1 MQLVRLTVPWQPG
14 QTSPDPTLVSSLAS
28 LPASTGLVLE
38 LNAAQLPGD
47 AGERNELGQYA
58 ASLARQAPSLRDLV
72 LTPAPSL
79 SSASDYA
86 DALAAVRAAVVGTR
100 ADVAVGPAV
109 DGSTAQPQPTVL
121 AVAQELAHDAA
132 PADVV
137 LFLPAPVPGPGVWAV
152 GNVKQL
158 EAAVTKGLKSSP
170 PILLATSPTSDV
182 SDSVDGIE
190 SASCLPNVSGLLL
203 DRLVDGA
210 PPAPATGLYD
220 ATGAPKP
227 AAAAVKQAIR
237 AIARGAV
244 VCPGRTAKVTPTTLT
259 FPDQITSSSA
269 VSVGLACDRDCLYVV
284 ALDGPD
290 GTPLVAS
297 RGSLNGGDPAK
308 TITLPRRALPPGGYR
323 LDVRLVSRVGP
334 GTLTRQLSPL
344 LTAG

>member
-1 MQLVRLTVPWQPG
+1 VPWQPG

-38 LNAAQLPGD
+38 LNAAPLPGD
-47 AGERNELGQYA
+47 AGERHELGQYA

-109 DGSTAQPQPTVL
+109 DGSTAQPQATVL

-132 PADVV
+132 LADVV
-137 LFLPAPVPGPGVWAV
+137 LFLPAPVPGAGVWAV

-158 EAAVTKGLKSSP
+158 EAAVAKGLKSSS
-170 PILLATSPTSDV
+170 PILLATSPASDA
-182 SDSVDGIE
+182 SDSGDDIE
-190 SASCLPNVSGLLL
+190 SASCLPNVSGVLL

-210 PPAPATGLYD
+210 PPTPATGLYD

-237 AIARGAV
+237 AVARGAV

-259 FPDQITSSSA
+259 FPDEITNSSA
-269 VSVGLACDRDCLYVV
+269 VSVALGCDRDCLYVV
-284 ALDGPD
+284 ALDGAD
-290 GTPLVAS
+290 GKPVVAS

-308 TITLPRRALPPGGYR
+308 TITLPSRPLRPGGYR
-323 LDVRLVSRVGP
+323 VDVRLVSRVGP
-334 GTLTRQLSPL
+334 GALTRRLSSL